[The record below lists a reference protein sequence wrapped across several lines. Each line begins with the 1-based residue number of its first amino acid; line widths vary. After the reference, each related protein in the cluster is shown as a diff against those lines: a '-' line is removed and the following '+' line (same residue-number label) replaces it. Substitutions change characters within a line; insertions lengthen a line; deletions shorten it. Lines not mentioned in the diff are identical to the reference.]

1 LVSWVISAGIEAS
14 VVTITQFLLDEI
26 QLRPYFFPDWQLMPT
41 ASGDKPKAVDLA
53 GLSLL
58 P

>member
-1 LVSWVISAGIEAS
+1 M
-14 VVTITQFLLDEI
+14 VTITQFLLDEI